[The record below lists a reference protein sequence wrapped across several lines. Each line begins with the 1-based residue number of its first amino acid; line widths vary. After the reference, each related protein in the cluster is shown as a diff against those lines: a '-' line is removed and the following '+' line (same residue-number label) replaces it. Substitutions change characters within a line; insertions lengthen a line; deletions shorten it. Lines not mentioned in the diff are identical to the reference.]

1 MSLESKRLGMLRGI
15 VAAGTISL
23 GLCASAM
30 AQTTVKIGCVL
41 PLSGGSAAVGNQT
54 RAGVIAAVEQI
65 NAAGG
70 VQAMSG
76 AKLEA
81 VFGDSQSKADVG
93 VSETERLIQREK
105 VAVMCGAFNSAVT
118 FPATEL
124 AERNKT
130 PWVVVG
136 AVKDEITERNYKY
149 VFRINN
155 KATYDAREQLDAM
168 DLLAKETG
176 KKVKRAALFY
186 EGGDWGRSHAANI
199 RKLAT
204 ERGIEIVLDEPA
216 PPNQVDFTSQLL
228 KIRSAKPDALI
239 LALYTPDQLLFTR
252 QLAEQRLDLPFGVHS
267 AGGGTEDPSFYA
279 AVQAP
284 MVAYYFVQED
294 WQVDVLDTNKDP
306 LLADADKRT
315 RAALGYGMSA
325 YVSQGL
331 SSVYVIKDALE
342 RAKSADRDKLRDA
355 LAATDITA
363 GPALFPGYQRIKFDA
378 AGQNTFAHGVISE
391 NIGGKRRTVW
401 PSENRAADT
410 KPVWPVPTWAQR

>member
-1 MSLESKRLGMLRGI
+1 
-15 VAAGTISL
+15 
-23 GLCASAM
+23 
-30 AQTTVKIGCVL
+30 
-41 PLSGGSAAVGNQT
+41 
-54 RAGVIAAVEQI
+54 
-65 NAAGG
+65 
-70 VQAMSG
+70 
-76 AKLEA
+76 
-81 VFGDSQSKADVG
+81 
-93 VSETERLIQREK
+93 
-105 VAVMCGAFNSAVT
+105 
-118 FPATEL
+118 
-124 AERNKT
+124 
-130 PWVVVG
+130 
-136 AVKDEITERNYKY
+136 
-149 VFRINN
+149 
-155 KATYDAREQLDAM
+155 
-168 DLLAKETG
+168 
-176 KKVKRAALFY
+176 
-186 EGGDWGRSHAANI
+186 
-199 RKLAT
+199 
-204 ERGIEIVLDEPA
+204 
-216 PPNQVDFTSQLL
+216 
-228 KIRSAKPDALI
+228 
-239 LALYTPDQLLFTR
+239 
-252 QLAEQRLDLPFGVHS
+252 
-267 AGGGTEDPSFYA
+267 
-279 AVQAP
+279 